1 MRDAAERAAQAG
13 AGLAGTEIAANEM
26 LSAALTRWLELIG
39 EAANR
44 IPAERQAA
52 HPQVPWRE
60 LIGLRNVLIHQYD
73 RVNYD
78 FIARIVNEDLPP
90 LIAQLRAIIEQETP

>member
-1 MRDAAERAAQAG
+1 MRDAAERAVQAG
-13 AGLAGTEIAANEM
+13 AGLTGAEIAADEM

-44 IPAERQAA
+44 IPSEVQAA
-52 HPQVPWRE
+52 HAQIPWRE

-73 RVNYD
+73 RVNYS
-78 FIARIVNEDLPP
+78 FIARIVNEDLPT
-90 LIAQLRAIIEQETP
+90 LIAQLRAIIELERP

>member
-13 AGLAGTEIAANEM
+13 TGLTGTEIAADEM

-44 IPAERQAA
+44 IPSELQATY
-52 HPQVPWRE
+52 PQLPWRE

-73 RVNYD
+73 RVNYS
-78 FIARIVNEDLPP
+78 FVARIVNEDLPA
-90 LIAQLRAIIEQETP
+90 LIAQLRAIIEQEAP